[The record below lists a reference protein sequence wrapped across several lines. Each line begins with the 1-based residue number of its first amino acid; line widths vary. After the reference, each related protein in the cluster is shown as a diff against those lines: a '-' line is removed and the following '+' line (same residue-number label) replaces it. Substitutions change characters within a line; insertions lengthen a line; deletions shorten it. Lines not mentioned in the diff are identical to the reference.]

1 MAGFIFVGL
10 AVFVF
15 KVFFRKYQQ
24 NRKLVP
30 LLTDYAEY
38 EEDLEE
44 EIREREQK
52 RKSSG
57 VEDK

>member
-1 MAGFIFVGL
+1 MAGFILVAL

>member
-1 MAGFIFVGL
+1 MLVLVSIIGVVL
-10 AVFVF
+10 AVFLF

-38 EEDLEE
+38 EEDL
-44 EIREREQK
+44 
-52 RKSSG
+52 
-57 VEDK
+57 